1 LVVPTN
7 LVLSAILADEFR
19 HSPMPHPATINPQP
33 PRRLAIFFAWIVPLL
48 LTGALTSWLVAAFA
62 VWPRNPLLRSTIRSV
77 DIDLDGNGYSDIT
90 RYSAIGLREHS
101 LMLLPRPLES
111 QPLDEAGVDATWL
124 KLRPLVF
131 GGLTR
136 SLTLDQLL
144 QFADTPAIYVRDGPS
159 AASGVLYK
167 RIDAGWPFSAFRYEE
182 FVHNV
187 SVESSHLL
195 IHFTN
200 SERGRAPL
208 KLPIQPIWYGFALNA
223 VIYGLVWATILLAP
237 PAVIRFACERRRRQ
251 SIAQALAPPAATQ
264 AATSP
269 PVPNAAIPPPPL

>member
-1 LVVPTN
+1 
-7 LVLSAILADEFR
+7 
-19 HSPMPHPATINPQP
+19 MPHSATITPRRS
-33 PRRLAIFFAWIVPLL
+33 RRLAALFARIAAFLL
-48 LTGALTSWLVAAFA
+48 AGALTCWLVAALA
-62 VWPRNPLLRSTIRSV
+62 VWPRNPVLRSTIRSV

-101 LMLLPRPLES
+101 LVLLPRPLES

-159 AASGVLYK
+159 AAARVFYK

-182 FVHNV
+182 FFHNV

-200 SERGRAPL
+200 SEGGRAPL

-223 VIYGLVWATILLAP
+223 VIYGLVWAAILLAP
-237 PAVIRFACERRRRQ
+237 PAVIRFACERRRRNR
-251 SIAQALAPPAATQ
+251 IARALCPTCRYPGGHLNTCPECGHTASPIVIK
-264 AATSP
+264 TSQP
-269 PVPNAAIPPPPL
+269 